1 MYENPGVLFS
11 LLRFEESVKACG
23 GLYIFPD
30 ELDLKKGNRTMKTKI
45 GTLAV
50 LISLAIA
57 GCKTP
62 ATVVVQDVTVMQIDA
77 TVDVVSSTSD
87 VLDAG
92 VSQ

>member
-1 MYENPGVLFS
+1 
-11 LLRFEESVKACG
+11 
-23 GLYIFPD
+23 
-30 ELDLKKGNRTMKTKI
+30 MKTKI

-50 LISLAIA
+50 LISLALA